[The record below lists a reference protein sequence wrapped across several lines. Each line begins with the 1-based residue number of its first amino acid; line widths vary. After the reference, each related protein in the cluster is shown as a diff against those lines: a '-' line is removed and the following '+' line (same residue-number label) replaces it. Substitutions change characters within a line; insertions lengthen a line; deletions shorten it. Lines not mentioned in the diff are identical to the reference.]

1 VRGAPGWGWAEAE
14 EKRVDTDVTAPMDVL
29 SPIDEYGRAWNE
41 KNSMRRRELLRRC
54 LSEDCEVV
62 APVGLLKGREAVDA
76 EIAAWHKAQPG
87 HTALFSSAIDSHH
100 GWARFAFAV
109 LDDAGREVAR
119 GTDVAQFAT
128 DGRLRRVVTF
138 FDADEP

>member
-1 VRGAPGWGWAEAE
+1 M
-14 EKRVDTDVTAPMDVL
+14 DTDVTAPMDVL

-41 KNSMRRRELLRRC
+41 PNPSRRRDLLKRS

-62 APVGLLKGREAVDA
+62 APVGVLRGREAVDG
-76 EIAAWHKAQPG
+76 EITAWRAAQPG
-87 HTALFSSAIDSHH
+87 HTALFASAIDSHH

-119 GTDVAQFAT
+119 GTDIAQFAS
-128 DGRLRRVVTF
+128 DGRLRRVVRF
-138 FDADEP
+138 FDAADPES